1 MCTAHR
7 YFRFKTLG
15 SAAAGAG
22 FEWCV
27 RVRVRVRIRVSVRVR
42 ARVRVEVGASVSVRA
57 LVSSGASRGSNPA
70 TLYPCNPTSRRLQ
83 QPFACP
89 GCNLGCSG
97 CKPYAFRRERLFF
110 TRMRR
115 ACYLVITPSRWERLL
130 FTRVEFYGTLFS
142 ASTHKRSLRRR
153 KE

>member
-1 MCTAHR
+1 MQHDPFNSSNLNPNPIPIPNPSPIPIPNQDPFYSSPVSGVCTAHR

-89 GCNLGCSG
+89 GCNLGC
-97 CKPYAFRRERLFF
+97 
-110 TRMRR
+110 
-115 ACYLVITPSRWERLL
+115 
-130 FTRVEFYGTLFS
+130 
-142 ASTHKRSLRRR
+142 
-153 KE
+153 